1 MINPYFDPEP
11 LFKERAKILA
21 EIWWPI
27 LMIQQKHYV
36 TDGLTN
42 ELSDRLIEAHLKIG
56 LSFSWAFQTS

>member
-11 LFKERAKILA
+11 LFEERAKILA
-21 EIWWPI
+21 ELWQPV

-56 LSFSWAFQTS
+56 LSFSRAF

>member
-11 LFKERAKILA
+11 LFEERAKILA
-21 EIWWPI
+21 EIWRPI

-36 TDGLTN
+36 IDGLTS

-56 LSFSWAFQTS
+56 FSFS